1 MSPGGAHARSCAH
14 RGCGGPSIYSHL
26 SSPGSGGG
34 LGLRARRRD
43 QGPASDPVQTA
54 GHLPGRN
61 RRWTQG
67 RDAIF
72 DARRGPQAKE
82 SGCLREKRRSASQSG
97 HHREPVRSAPS
108 PAWRRADPRGQQDRV
123 ISKNTL
129 LAPRQQAS
137 LEVYCVE
144 HGRWQGRSDFQM
156 AGGIAAHKIRVRAEH
171 RSDQGQ
177 VWQAVAAENAALGA
191 APPTGTYRNIATGS
205 EGTKATQAYR
215 DAIGA
220 GIARLPQ
227 SKQMVG
233 IIAAINGRVVS
244 MDVFSTPELFAS
256 HRDRLL
262 DSIFISA
269 ATAPVTKPAGKPPTA
284 SDIKSFVLQADKAKA
299 DVIADDERSRT
310 TQRHAKDVVSSTVE
324 AKSGGAIGGAVYK
337 SYQANE

>member
-1 MSPGGAHARSCAH
+1 MHVPVRITVAATLVCILTFPVLAPAESSAFELEGGTR
-14 RGCGGPSIYSHL
+14 
-26 SSPGSGGG
+26 
-34 LGLRARRRD
+34 
-43 QGPASDPVQTA
+43 V
-54 GHLPGRN
+54 LPPI
-61 RRWTQG
+61 QFKQL
-67 RDAIF
+67 AIF
-72 DARRGPQAKE
+72 PVVTGDGPKDATRYLTLAEGLEQKKVVVSEQKDGAQVNRVTVE
-82 SGCLREKRRSASQSG
+82 NRSDQPLLLLG
-97 HHREPVRSAPS
+97 GELILG
-108 PAWRRADPRGQQDRV
+108 GQQDRV

-205 EGTKATQAYR
+205 EGTTATQAYQET
-215 DAIGA
+215 IGA
-220 GIARLPQ
+220 AMARLPR
-227 SKQMVG
+227 SKQIVG

-244 MDVFSTPELFAS
+244 MDIFSTPELFAS

-262 DSIFISA
+262 DSIFVSA
-269 ATAPVTKPAGKPPTA
+269 ATAPVTKAAEKPPTA

-299 DVIADDERSRT
+299 EVIADDERGRT

-324 AKSGGAIGGAVYK
+324 AKTGGVIGGAVYK